1 MRLKRKAIAEY
12 PFHGIF
18 YTVVT
23 KKPEDGDL
31 LGNGGLLDG
40 EDTDGSPNA
49 KITGENEGNT
59 GTLEETILLETEC
72 DIQQASKM
80 FNGGT
85 IMADYDVFFPLKK
98 SSISP
103 VKIGDMF
110 RCPKESYGIGIN
122 GRVIGM
128 EISQLGGVKAN
139 IKMSEVG

>member
-12 PFHGIF
+12 PFHGTF
-18 YTVVT
+18 YTVIT
-23 KKPEDGDL
+23 NKPEDGDL

-40 EDTDGSPNA
+40 DLLGGEDTDDSLNA
-49 KITGENEGNT
+49 

-98 SSISP
+98 
-103 VKIGDMF
+103 VAF
-110 RCPKESYGIGIN
+110 H
-122 GRVIGM
+122 
-128 EISQLGGVKAN
+128 L
-139 IKMSEVG
+139 

>member
-18 YTVVT
+18 YTVIT

-40 EDTDGSPNA
+40 DLLGGEDTDGSLNA
-49 KITGENEGNT
+49 KITEKNEGNT
-59 GTLEETILLETEC
+59 ETLEETILLETEY

-85 IMADYDVFFPLKK
+85 IMADYNVFFP
-98 SSISP
+98 
-103 VKIGDMF
+103 
-110 RCPKESYGIGIN
+110 
-122 GRVIGM
+122 
-128 EISQLGGVKAN
+128 
-139 IKMSEVG
+139 

>member
-18 YTVVT
+18 YTVIT

-40 EDTDGSPNA
+40 DLLGGEDTDDSLNA
-49 KITGENEGNT
+49 

-85 IMADYDVFFPLKK
+85 IMADYNVFFPLKK

-128 EISQLGGVKAN
+128 EISQLGGVKVN

>member
-12 PFHGIF
+12 PFHGTF
-18 YTVVT
+18 YTVIT
-23 KKPEDGDL
+23 NKPEDGDL

-40 EDTDGSPNA
+40 DLLGGEDTDDSLNA
-49 KITGENEGNT
+49 

-85 IMADYDVFFPLKK
+85 IMADYNVFFPLKK

-128 EISQLGGVKAN
+128 EISQLGGVKVN

>member
-18 YTVVT
+18 YTVIT

-40 EDTDGSPNA
+40 DLLGGEDTDDSLNA
-49 KITGENEGNT
+49 

-98 SSISP
+98 GSVSP

-128 EISQLGGVKAN
+128 EISQLGGVKVN

>member
-12 PFHGIF
+12 PFHGTF
-18 YTVVT
+18 YTVIT
-23 KKPEDGDL
+23 NKPEDGDL

-40 EDTDGSPNA
+40 DLLGGEDTDDSLNA
-49 KITGENEGNT
+49 

-128 EISQLGGVKAN
+128 EISQLGGVKVN

>member
-1 MRLKRKAIAEY
+1 MRLKRKAITEY
-12 PFHGIF
+12 PFHGTF
-18 YTVVT
+18 YTVIT

-40 EDTDGSPNA
+40 DLLGSEDTAGSL
-49 KITGENEGNT
+49 NT
-59 GTLEETILLETEC
+59 ETSEETILLETEC

-85 IMADYDVFFPLKK
+85 IMADYNVFFPLKK
-98 SSISP
+98 GSISP

-110 RCPKESYGIGIN
+110 RCPEESYGIGIN
-122 GRVIGM
+122 GRVTGM
-128 EISQLGGVKAN
+128 EISQLGGVKVN